1 MFKWK
6 DSYSCNIRQID
17 EQHKKLFELANKIY
31 SIVLLDDKYDH
42 FDEIVGTIR
51 TLKEYTVFHFSYEE
65 EVMRKYEYGDVDNH
79 KIEHEAFIK
88 KISSINEEKID
99 EKQKSF
105 LMDLLEF
112 VVNWIENHILKS
124 DLKYKD
130 YLNGLGVY

>member
-31 SIVLLDDKYDH
+31 NIVLLDDKYDH